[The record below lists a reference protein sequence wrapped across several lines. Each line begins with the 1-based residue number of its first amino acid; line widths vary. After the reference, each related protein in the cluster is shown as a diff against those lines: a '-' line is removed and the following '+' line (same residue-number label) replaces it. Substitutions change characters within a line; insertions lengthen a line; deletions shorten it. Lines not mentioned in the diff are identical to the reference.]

1 MNKMKL
7 LVLATAL
14 IVGIPSIAGA
24 LQTSNVEVA
33 KDVNQDTA
41 VQVREVGAA
50 AVDSVTELMD
60 RYMTNFRTCEPLHIS
75 QSIDIFGLKAFYQFD
90 INGWVDNKCSYY
102 MTGNIGGLGK
112 DIRDVFKIKA
122 TDEDIAKIKPIVQ
135 CNFNQEQLDI
145 LVDGFIATQERKLNE
160 KVMPISEKSSTK
172 KKLSPAEEK
181 MMEMLMGG
189 QVCTVPNQEQLMQ
202 DFSKLMGLPSPMAA
216 PSCDSPETQSPEA
229 VDEPAVEVSEPQA
242 PVEQEVAPEVV
253 EEVAPQAP
261 EVVEPVTEPAA
272 EVEKPVLRKEQGP
285 KMNMP
290 QAPKF

>member
-24 LQTSNVEVA
+24 LQTNNVEVA

-41 VQVREVGAA
+41 IQVREVGAA

-60 RYMTNFRTCEPLHIS
+60 RYMTNFRTCEPFHIS

-112 DIRDVFKIKA
+112 DIRDVFKVTA
-122 TDEDIAKIKPIVQ
+122 SDEDIAKIKPIVQ

-145 LVDGFIATQERKLNE
+145 LVDGFVAAQERKINE
-160 KVMPISEKSSTK
+160 KVMPISDKSSGK

-202 DFSKLMGLPSPMAA
+202 DFSKLMGLPLPTTA
-216 PSCDSPETQSPEA
+216 PACNEADQQVPEA
-229 VDEPAVEVSEPQA
+229 TEQPAAEVLEPQA
-242 PVEQEVAPEVV
+242 PVEPEV
-253 EEVAPQAP
+253 QAP
-261 EVVEPVTEPAA
+261 EA
-272 EVEKPVLRKEQGP
+272 EVSVEESAQEPERPVLRQEQGP

-290 QAPKF
+290 QAPRF

>member
-75 QSIDIFGLKAFYQFD
+75 QAIDIFGLKAFYQFD

-112 DIRDVFKIKA
+112 DIRDVFKVKA

-145 LVDGFIATQERKLNE
+145 LVDGFIAAQERKINE
-160 KVMPISEKSSTK
+160 KVMPISDKSSTK

-189 QVCTVPNQEQLMQ
+189 QVCTIPNQEQLMQ
-202 DFSKLMGLPSPMAA
+202 DFSKLMGLPSPTTV
-216 PSCDSPETQSPEA
+216 PSCGSEEPQAPEV
-229 VDEPAVEVSEPQA
+229 VDEPAVEVPEPQTPA
-242 PVEQEVAPEVV
+242 EQEVAPD
-253 EEVAPQAP
+253 
-261 EVVEPVTEPAA
+261 VVEPVAEPAA
-272 EVEKPVLRKEQGP
+272 ELEKPVLRQEQGP

-290 QAPKF
+290 PAPKF